1 MLNHKG
7 TGLKKTK
14 KTKKTAASRCDGCGK
29 LGHVPSLTHY
39 GEPFYTST
47 GRHPARLHSGAV
59 EEINHGIHVLNQLS
73 ARRLFDYATGVSS
86 KLTSS
91 LLKLEH
97 AQQLFGQ
104 HGSAAQDLAI
114 SKDCSRLL
122 CEFTDAIDSAINELS
137 AVEYLALVQN
147 GRLQLGMAKDTTSKA
162 PRKTRNR
169 KARN

>member
-1 MLNHKG
+1 MRNQKG
-7 TGLKKTK
+7 KGIQKTK
-14 KTKKTAASRCDGCGK
+14 KPAASRCDGCGK
-29 LGHVPSLTHY
+29 LGHVPALTHY

-59 EEINHGIHVLNQLS
+59 DEINHGIHVLNQLS

-97 AQQLFGQ
+97 SQAQQLFGQ

-162 PRKTRNR
+162 PRNARSR
-169 KARN
+169 KARK